1 MKIEAKYIKKKKKK
15 NGKKNEL
22 AKKKVKSTRGALMG
36 ISATVCRRRK
46 TETCDWYAQEQ
57 KKTRKQTY
65 INAKPIILIQEYKIR
80 RARSL
85 LARGEMINICYFFNL
100 IKLA

>member
-1 MKIEAKYIKKKKKK
+1 MKIEAKYIKKKK

-22 AKKKVKSTRGALMG
+22 VEKKVKSTRGALMG

-65 INAKPIILIQEYKIR
+65 IAKPIILIEEYKIR
-80 RARSL
+80 RARFL
-85 LARGEMINICYFFNL
+85 LARGKMINICNFFNM